1 MGLLMLLTL
10 FARHGVACNLLMAMM
25 LLAGAGA
32 LTQLNTQFFPNFELE
47 LITVRVTWSG
57 ASAEDVESAITNVI
71 EQELR
76 SADGLRKFTSSSSD
90 GSASISLEYEQGSDM
105 GVALDQ
111 VKERVAL
118 IRNLPIT
125 ADEPEISRV
134 VRYEPV
140 AKLLLYGPSDATQ
153 LRAVARR
160 VEQQLL
166 ARGIAKVDSSGV
178 PEQEMAIQIP
188 SIALQELNLSLRDV
202 AQRVSALSSDVPAGT
217 VGRDDVSRQLRGL
230 NQRRSVR
237 EFETLALISTDA
249 GQLVRLGDVAH
260 IERRARRGQVAVLYK
275 NQVAVELAV
284 SRTEGGDSLRAARS
298 MQQWLENDRPTLPA
312 NIQVKV
318 FDASWELIRDRINLL
333 LRNGIGGLMLVVGI
347 LFVFLNARVAMWVAV
362 GIPVSFMAALA
373 VLYIAGGSI
382 NMISLFA
389 LIMTLGIIVD
399 DAIVVGEDA
408 LAHFQQGES
417 SLRAAE
423 GGALR
428 MLAPVMSSSLT
439 TIAAFLPL
447 MMVGGIIGNILF
459 DIPLVVVCVIVAS
472 LVESFLILPGHLRHA
487 FARMEGTS
495 PTRLRQAL
503 DDGFMSFREHAFRPL
518 VVCCV
523 RNAASTVCAAIAL
536 LMLTAGLL
544 AGGRLPFNFFPSPEA
559 KIITADIS
567 FVAGTPPARTKSF
580 ITHVNQA
587 LQQTTA
593 ALGQDLVQTSITALG
608 RLRGADGRSLRVG
621 SQFASITVELLEPD
635 ARSIRN
641 AQFIKAWLDRISL
654 PAGIESFTI
663 SERRGG
669 PPGRDVDIR
678 LLGDDA
684 QQLKAAA
691 VQLTQALSTISGV
704 NGITDDMPFG
714 AQQLIYELT
723 TQGKALGLTVDEVGA
738 QLRAAYDG
746 RIAQIFQDGDDEI
759 EVRVALPDSERHA
772 LASLGAVNITLP
784 SGSTAPLFSVVELS
798 TRRGF
803 DILRHTN
810 AQLSLR
816 VSADID
822 AALNNN
828 NAVIARLQADVL
840 PGLERTMGVTYEFEG
855 RRADQQETLADMMLG
870 GAYALVM
877 IYLVLAW
884 VFSSYGWPLVVML
897 AIPFGLIGALAGHW
911 LLGIDLTILSL
922 FGLFGLSGIV
932 VNDSIILV
940 VFYKQLREHGADVQ
954 TAIIEAACLRLRAV
968 LLTSLTTIA
977 GLLPLMFETS
987 LQAQFLIPMA
997 VSIACGL
1004 AFATVLVLL
1013 VIPAMLH
1020 IHERLHERFS
1030 PTSAQHLL
1038 GARSLKG

>member
-1 MGLLMLLTL
+1 M
-10 FARHGVACNLLMAMM
+10 
-25 LLAGAGA
+25 
-32 LTQLNTQFFPNFELE
+32 
-47 LITVRVTWSG
+47 
-57 ASAEDVESAITNVI
+57 
-71 EQELR
+71 
-76 SADGLRKFTSSSSD
+76 
-90 GSASISLEYEQGSDM
+90 
-105 GVALDQ
+105 
-111 VKERVAL
+111 
-118 IRNLPIT
+118 
-125 ADEPEISRV
+125 
-134 VRYEPV
+134 
-140 AKLLLYGPSDATQ
+140 
-153 LRAVARR
+153 
-160 VEQQLL
+160 
-166 ARGIAKVDSSGV
+166 
-178 PEQEMAIQIP
+178 
-188 SIALQELNLSLRDV
+188 
-202 AQRVSALSSDVPAGT
+202 
-217 VGRDDVSRQLRGL
+217 
-230 NQRRSVR
+230 
-237 EFETLALISTDA
+237 
-249 GQLVRLGDVAH
+249 
-260 IERRARRGQVAVLYK
+260 
-275 NQVAVELAV
+275 
-284 SRTEGGDSLRAARS
+284 
-298 MQQWLENDRPTLPA
+298 
-312 NIQVKV
+312 
-318 FDASWELIRDRINLL
+318 
-333 LRNGIGGLMLVVGI
+333 
-347 LFVFLNARVAMWVAV
+347 
-362 GIPVSFMAALA
+362 
-373 VLYIAGGSI
+373 
-382 NMISLFA
+382 
-389 LIMTLGIIVD
+389 
-399 DAIVVGEDA
+399 
-408 LAHFQQGES
+408 
-417 SLRAAE
+417 
-423 GGALR
+423 
-428 MLAPVMSSSLT
+428 
-439 TIAAFLPL
+439 
-447 MMVGGIIGNILF
+447 
-459 DIPLVVVCVIVAS
+459 VCVIVAS

-487 FARMEGTS
+487 FARMQGTS

-503 DDGFMSFREHAFRPL
+503 DNGFTGFREHAFRPL

-536 LMLTAGLL
+536 LMLTVGLL
-544 AGGRLPFNFFPSPEA
+544 AGGRVPFNFFPSPEA

-587 LQQTTA
+587 LEQTMA
-593 ALGQDLVQTSITALG
+593 ALGQDLVQTSISAIG
-608 RLRGADGRSLRVG
+608 RLRGVDGRSLRVG
-621 SQFASITVELLEPD
+621 DQFASITVELLEPD

-663 SERRGG
+663 TERRGG

-678 LLGDDA
+678 LLGGDA

-759 EVRVALPDSERHA
+759 EVRVTLPDSERYT
-772 LASLGAVNITLP
+772 LASLGAVNITVP
-784 SGSTAPLFSVVELS
+784 SGSTVPLLSVVKLS

-828 NAVIARLQADVL
+828 NTVIARLQADVL

-922 FGLFGLSGIV
+922 FGLFALSGIV

-940 VFYKQLREHGADVQ
+940 VFYKQLRENGADIQ

-1004 AFATVLVLL
+1004 AFSTLLVLL
-1013 VIPAMLH
+1013 VIPALLH

-1030 PTSAQHLL
+1030 PTSARHLL